1 MRAIK
6 KRKDPYEKTRG
17 IKLRYKVEISRA
29 YFMRN
34 QIEFWGFIITLNS
47 QKQRRKC
54 KKGAPLIEPQII
66 RINVRGGTVAFFRTF
81 HMYML
86 FYVGFVCIQQN
97 HTSFFLLILLLLWS
111 TLHNSTFG
119 KLAFLIHPSRERND
133 TSRKQ
138 VSLPNFNMM
147 KAQLS
152 RLLLLTLIVS
162 PTVGCAG
169 WPLILVR
176 TISD

>member
-1 MRAIK
+1 MR
-6 KRKDPYEKTRG
+6 
-17 IKLRYKVEISRA
+17 KLEGLNCDTKQRSLDLN
-29 YFMRN
+29 FMRN
-34 QIEFWGFIITLNS
+34 KTEFWGLIITLNS